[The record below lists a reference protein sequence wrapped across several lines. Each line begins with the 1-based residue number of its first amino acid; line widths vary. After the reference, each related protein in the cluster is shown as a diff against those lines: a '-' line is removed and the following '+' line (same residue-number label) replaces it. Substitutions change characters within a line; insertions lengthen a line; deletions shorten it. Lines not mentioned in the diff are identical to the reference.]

1 MRYVL
6 ALLIIGFATAATATS
21 VPQMPLEDIVRSAD
35 HVVVANVTRVDM
47 VDGRGRP
54 VTDPQA
60 RTGPGLKNQI
70 RFHLRVKQV
79 LFTRAGAVPPTLTV
93 PLWTMWHYELG
104 GMQDVVSEEDS
115 IFLLKGDAYEPA
127 YHNGFQRSMDE
138 RKQIEQLLA
147 PR

>member
-1 MRYVL
+1 MKYVL
-6 ALLIIGFATAATATS
+6 ALLMMGFATAAAATS
-21 VPQMPLEDIVRSAD
+21 IPQRPLEDIVRSAD
-35 HVVVANVTRVDM
+35 HVVVANVTSVDM

-70 RFHLRVKQV
+70 RLHLRVKQV

-93 PLWTMWHYELG
+93 PLWTMWHFELG

-115 IFLLKGDAYEPA
+115 IFLLTGDGFEPA

-138 RKQIEQLLA
+138 REQIERLLA